1 MTFSL
6 FFCLIFFLFS
16 FAFLTWTKY
25 YSHAGG
31 GADNFNRRPAGGKTS
46 LTMRRSDLLL
56 SSNSL
61 MNIRRKPD
69 EKRRQKEDKYFFNS
83 VMERQRRKPRPTSAI
98 CKNFP
103 GLSKKQLE
111 LCFRYPDVMSAA
123 IGGLQLAVNE
133 CQFQFQKHRWNCS
146 ALERKNR
153 NPHSSNFLQK
163 GNDISTMP
171 RIYRSHSPRVFFLVL
186 VFSRLHFLRKYF
198 PGKSPF
204 HITGYTILYIQ
215 FETHSICGEKDD
227 DIHHWCIAFIRCDNL
242 IPPHSFIIT
251 D

>member
-1 MTFSL
+1 
-6 FFCLIFFLFS
+6 
-16 FAFLTWTKY
+16 
-25 YSHAGG
+25 
-31 GADNFNRRPAGGKTS
+31 
-46 LTMRRSDLLL
+46 
-56 SSNSL
+56 

-163 GNDISTMP
+163 GERNAMNFRQIAFLPLSC
-171 RIYRSHSPRVFFLVL
+171 SHFFFLNSFTVYI
-186 VFSRLHFLRKYF
+186 RA
-198 PGKSPF
+198 PF
-204 HITGYTILYIQ
+204 HVTGYTICTPYVY
-215 FETHSICGEKDD
+215 EPEKV
-227 DIHHWCIAFIRCDNL
+227 IAISDA
-242 IPPHSFIIT
+242 
-251 D
+251 